1 MSETFL
7 ITGANRGIG
16 LAVTRVLVNQGD
28 KVFAACR
35 HPQKAEELITLQ
47 KIHMDKLEL
56 VALEVDSDSS
66 VASAAGEVAK
76 KTDHLDVLFNNA
88 GISLQP
94 YDASLER
101 VEIPK
106 MRESFEV
113 NTLGPL
119 RVSQAFLPLLKKAK
133 NPRLVN
139 MTSGLGSLSG
149 KTEGGFYAYGVSK
162 AGLNMLT
169 RTMAFDLQ
177 KDHVV
182 CVCLDPGWV
191 QTDMGGPGA
200 PLKPEESAKAIAK
213 TLKGLT
219 MKQTSLFI
227 YNNGQELKW

>member
-1 MSETFL
+1 MPETFL

-16 LAVTRVLVNQGD
+16 LAVTRILLGQGD

-35 HPQKAEELITLQ
+35 RPEKATELSILQ
-47 KIHMDKLEL
+47 KKHGDQLEL
-56 VALEVDSDSS
+56 VALEADSDSS
-66 VASAAGEVAK
+66 VTAAAREVAK

-94 YDASLER
+94 YNASLEQ

-149 KTEGGFYAYGVSK
+149 KAEGGFYAYGVSK

-177 KDHVV
+177 KNQVV

-200 PLKPEESAKAIAK
+200 PLKPEESATAIAK

>member
-1 MSETFL
+1 MPETFL

-16 LAVTRVLVNQGD
+16 LAVTRILLNQGD

-35 HPQKAEELITLQ
+35 QPQKAELLAALKKE
-47 KIHMDKLEL
+47 HGDRLEWI
-56 VALEVDSDSS
+56 ALEADSDSS
-66 VASAAGEVAK
+66 VEAAAKEVEK
-76 KTDHLDVLFNNA
+76 KTGYLDVLFNNA
-88 GISLQP
+88 GVSLQP
-94 YDASLER
+94 YNATLEQ

-133 NPRLVN
+133 NPRIVN

-149 KTEGGFYAYGVSK
+149 KNEGAFYAYGVSK

-177 KDHVV
+177 KDKVV

-200 PLKPEESAKAIAK
+200 PLKPEESASAIAK

-219 MKQTSLFI
+219 MAQTSLFI
-227 YNNGQELKW
+227 YNDGTELKW

>member
-16 LAVTRVLVNQGD
+16 LAVTRVLLDQGD

-35 HPQKAEELITLQ
+35 QPQKAQELITLQ
-47 KIHMDKLEL
+47 KTHGKNLEL
-56 VALEVDSDSS
+56 VALDAASDSS
-66 VASAAGEVAK
+66 VVAAAKEVAK
-76 KTDHLDVLFNNA
+76 KTDYLDVLFNNA

-94 YDASLER
+94 YNASLEQ

-119 RVSQAFLPLLKKAK
+119 RVSQTFLPLLKKAK
-133 NPRLVN
+133 NPRLIN

-149 KTEGGFYAYGVSK
+149 KAEGGFYAYGVSK

-177 KDHVV
+177 KDNVV

-200 PLKPEESAKAIAK
+200 PLKPEESATAIAK